1 MFCMQ
6 ACRTVAGQVA
16 RFEGIGGMGGWMD
29 GWLDEANTLT
39 PLCNYNK

>member
-16 RFEGIGGMGGWMD
+16 RFEGIGGMD